1 MQTPDIEFLKQFR
14 EEAIAL
20 PGKRRRFATA
30 ENYLFTRLL
39 EERIALTTQ
48 IRQLI
53 NKIEDEDQAIS
64 CRIAAYIKRLL
75 PAFASFVRMDLGST
89 QYFMR
94 LSKEIRQ
101 LLDWISV
108 YQVETETPLLKSL
121 RGMTAKKN
129 RRRENK
135 FFCCKN
141 IDNAETAIQIFL
153 DGLCRYYEIL
163 CHYFELESESSG
175 KTLVVSETGRRLYGL
190 LILIGKQINFI
201 ESTIVALHD
210 WKEHSRNIEMQ
221 EIYN

>member
-1 MQTPDIEFLKQFR
+1 MQTPDIEFLQQFR

-20 PGKRRRFATA
+20 PGKRRPFATG
-30 ENYLFTRLL
+30 ENYLLARLL
-39 EERIALTTQ
+39 EERIAQTAL

-53 NKIEDEDQAIS
+53 TKIEDEDQAIS
-64 CRIAAYIKRLL
+64 CRITVYIKRLL
-75 PAFASFVRMDLGST
+75 PAFASFVRMDPGST
-89 QYFMR
+89 HYFMR

-101 LLDWISV
+101 LLDWIGSHHLS
-108 YQVETETPLLKSL
+108 TETPLLKSL
-121 RGMTAKKN
+121 RCMAAKRN
-129 RRRENK
+129 RCRETK
-135 FFCCKN
+135 FFCCRD
-141 IDNAETAIQIFL
+141 IDNAETAMQIFL

-175 KTLVVSETGRRLYGL
+175 RTLVVSETGRRLYCL

-210 WKEHSRNIEMQ
+210 WNEHSRNIEMQ